1 MLLLMKHGMRTTS
14 KEDVASVSVSQSD
27 LHSSTDHTDED
38 ELATVCN
45 FEEDNGAQAIDLPVF
60 DGYSHRSIAV
70 NVTKSTDVKIR
81 PVTQFYAPV
90 TIHQHFTKLV
100 NNKDK
105 LEKQSNSQFMLSR
118 TSAISTNLVCILGIV
133 FSLIIA
139 VTLIVIMIYFITPSR
154 NDGKNA
160 LRPRLPDVL
169 EGNSVALDEDVAIL
183 TKERW
188 GGYEMR
194 DGWQNRSLSH
204 PVELVII
211 GHTASS
217 PCSTFEECA
226 SKMQTFQNLHVQTRG
241 WVSIGYNF
249 VIGGDGNVYQA
260 LGWDITNYTRD
271 NSIMISFIGN
281 YVINEVKNKQRK
293 AVQLLLEQGVELG
306 KLASNY
312 KLVAHCQVANT
323 LSPGQYLLA
332 DLKQWPHY
340 YAGLIT

>member
-45 FEEDNGAQAIDLPVF
+45 FEEDNGAQAIHLPVF

-90 TIHQHFTKLV
+90 TIHQHSTKLA
-100 NNKDK
+100 NNK
-105 LEKQSNSQFMLSR
+105 
-118 TSAISTNLVCILGIV
+118 
-133 FSLIIA
+133 
-139 VTLIVIMIYFITPSR
+139 
-154 NDGKNA
+154 
-160 LRPRLPDVL
+160 DVL